1 MASLEVE
8 TRPVPP
14 TVLDANYDKRLMIAA
29 GRSSEEL
36 GAKIADRLGVTLT
49 NPGLKTFSNG
59 EIYCRYEESIRGA
72 DIFLVQSTAG
82 NDQAGLTSNDAL
94 VELLIMID
102 AAVGASAH
110 RVIAVTP
117 WYGYSRQ
124 DKKSAPR
131 EPITAR
137 LVARMLETA
146 GISRLLTMDLHA
158 GQLQGFFSAQ
168 TPVDHMT
175 ALPMLS
181 QYVHDQLGESNEL
194 VIVAPDAGRVKLTRN
209 FARKVGAPYALME
222 KERPAHGVAEIGRVI
237 GDVRGKI
244 AVIVDD
250 MIDTGGTLAAAARTV
265 MDEGAKEVHAVAT
278 HGVFSGNAWENL
290 TASPLSGIVV
300 TDTIPLRDGAPD
312 MIRVISTADLLT
324 ESIRKIFTDDS
335 VSEIFAGENQL
346 F

>member
-1 MASLEVE
+1 
-8 TRPVPP
+8 VPP
-14 TVLDANYDKRLMIAA
+14 TVLDASYDKRLMIAT

-36 GAKIADRLGVTLT
+36 GGKIADRLGVGLT

-59 EIYCRYEESIRGA
+59 EIYCRFEESVRGA

-82 NDQAGLTSNDAL
+82 NEDAGLTANDAL
-94 VELLIMID
+94 MELLIMID

-117 WYGYSRQ
+117 WFGYSRQ

-181 QYVHDQLGESNEL
+181 QYVHDQLGVVNDL

-237 GDVRGKI
+237 GEVKGKV

-250 MIDTGGTLAAAARTV
+250 MIDTGGTLAAAASTV
-265 MDEGAKEVHAVAT
+265 MDEGAKEVYAVAT
-278 HGVFSGNAWENL
+278 HGVFSGRAWENL
-290 TASPLSGIVV
+290 EASPLSGIVV
-300 TDTIPLRDGAPD
+300 TDTIPLPEGAPE
-312 MIRVISTADLLT
+312 MIRQISTADLLT

>member
-1 MASLEVE
+1 MGASGS
-8 TRPVPP
+8 RAASGSVPIV
-14 TVLDANYDKRLMIAA
+14 TGKKLMLFSGRANPELAADIA
-29 GRSSEEL
+29 GKLGIEL
-36 GAKIADRLGVTLT
+36 GAVT
-49 NPGLKTFSNG
+49 LKTFSAG
-59 EIYCRYEESIRGA
+59 EVYCRYEESIRGA
-72 DIFLVQSTAG
+72 DVFIVQPTCG
-82 NDQAGLTSNDAL
+82 NPDTGLSANDAL
-94 VELLIMID
+94 MELLVMVD
-102 AAVGASAH
+102 AAVGGSAH

-181 QYVHDQLGESNEL
+181 QYVHDQLGEIHEL

-237 GDVRGKI
+237 GD
-244 AVIVDD
+244 D

-278 HGVFSGNAWENL
+278 HGVFSGRAWENL
-290 TASPLSGIVV
+290 TESPLSGIVV
-300 TDTIPLRDGAPD
+300 TDTIPLREGAPD